1 MDERQIDAYLHRID
15 AARPERVDGAAL
27 RELHVRHLRAVPF
40 ENLSIHLGEPIS
52 LDEDALYDKIVTRRR
67 GGFCYELN
75 GLFAALL
82 TGLGFPVTLLAASV
96 HGRDGLGPP
105 FDHLALRVEA
115 DGPWLADVGFGRH
128 SHYPLS
134 LDFPGDQA
142 DPDGVFRLVPAAFG
156 DTDVLR
162 DGRGEYRLEARPRD
176 LADFAP
182 TCWWQQ
188 TSPDSHFTRSLVC
201 SRLTDTGR
209 VTLSGDT
216 LIHTTGDDRVE
227 RVLSGGEV
235 LDTYTREFG
244 FALDR
249 VPTVAAPV
257 G

>member
-1 MDERQIDAYLHRID
+1 MDERQIDAYLDRID

-40 ENLSIHLGEPIS
+40 ENLSIHLGEPIG

-82 TGLGFPVTLLAASV
+82 TGLGFPVTLLSAKV
-96 HGRDGLGPP
+96 HGGDGYGPP
-105 FDHLALRVEA
+105 FDHLALAVRAE
-115 DGPWLADVGFGRH
+115 GLWLADVGFGRH

-134 LDFPGDQA
+134 LDVPGDQA
-142 DPDGVFRLVPAAFG
+142 DPDGVFRLVPAEFG
-156 DTDVLR
+156 DTEVLR
-162 DGRGEYRLEARPRD
+162 DGRPEYRLEARPRA

-182 TCWWQQ
+182 TCWYQQ

-201 SRLTDTGR
+201 SRLTGSGR
-209 VTLSGDT
+209 VTLSGST
-216 LIHTTGDDRVE
+216 LIHTAGDDRTE
-227 RVLSGGEV
+227 RVLAPDEV
-235 LDTYTREFG
+235 LAAYTREFG
-244 FALDR
+244 VVLDR
-249 VPTVAAPV
+249 IPSVAGPV